1 MPLCLP
7 YHLGELGTPVE
18 FGGMSIAQRS
28 EVAGAISNLL
38 ICLNYGVFQSSCLLA
53 ASVKSIAMDGYFF
66 FSFFPTIFFLSGFNP
81 LLAR

>member
-7 YHLGELGTPVE
+7 YHLGKLGTSVE

-66 FSFFPTIFFLSGFNP
+66 FSFFFYQFFSFGV
-81 LLAR
+81 